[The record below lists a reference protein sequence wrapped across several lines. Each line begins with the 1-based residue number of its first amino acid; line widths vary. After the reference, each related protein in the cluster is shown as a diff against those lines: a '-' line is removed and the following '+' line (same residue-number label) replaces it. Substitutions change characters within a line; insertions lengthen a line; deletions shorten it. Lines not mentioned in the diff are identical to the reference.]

1 MNEIALVLDD
11 DVSLLE
17 SLVDFL
23 TLSNFEVLVGHNG
36 VEGLERLKETRP
48 DIIICDIMM
57 PVMDG
62 LEFFLQVRQN
72 QDWVSIP
79 FIFLTAKGETK
90 DILQGY
96 SLGVDH
102 YITKPFDPD
111 ELLVLIKAHLERV
124 QEIRIFLN
132 RQIKRQS
139 SPDAGNLKAEL
150 HGPLELV
157 NTYLKTYQRELDR
170 LEPDRAKQLSGLMT
184 GTLNR
189 MVKLLEDLMLITYI
203 DSGAVQVEI
212 HSLYQP
218 LELVDE
224 LQEVLAQFTEAAA
237 SREIS
242 LVPFLGEKIQI
253 HGHAHFIRD
262 IFQRLIE
269 NALKFSQPGGNIW
282 IEAKVLRENAVV
294 TVRDEG
300 MGISEEQQ
308 KVLFLNLQDPD
319 RIKIEKQGGGLGLA
333 IAAQPRQAAW
343 RRDSSR
349 EQTWQRDHIQG
360 CPAAQP
366 RPGLIKNSTRTAQAE
381 TLHTAQPDDPGS
393 TPVPQKEI
401 VG

>member
-1 MNEIALVLDD
+1 MNETVLMLDD
-11 DVSLLE
+11 DVTLLE
-17 SLVDFL
+17 SMIDFL
-23 TLSNFEVLVGHNG
+23 TLSGFDVIVGHNG
-36 VEGLERLKETRP
+36 VEGLEKLEQGRP

-62 LEFFLQVRQN
+62 YQFFNQVRQN
-72 QDWVSIP
+72 QNWVSIP
-79 FIFLTAKGETK
+79 FIFLSAKGETK
-90 DILQGY
+90 DILAGY
-96 SLGVDH
+96 SLGADH
-102 YITKPFDPD
+102 YITKPFEPD
-111 ELLVLIKAHLERV
+111 ELLVLVKAHLERAAEV
-124 QEIRIFLN
+124 RIFLN
-132 RQIKRQS
+132 RQIKRES
-139 SPDAGNLKAEL
+139 TREAKSLNAEL

-189 MVKLLEDLMLITYI
+189 MVRLLEDLMLITYI

-218 LELVDE
+218 LDLVDE

-237 SREIS
+237 KREIS
-242 LVPFLGEKIQI
+242 LVPFLNEKIQI

-262 IFQRLIE
+262 IFLRLIE

-308 KVLFLNLQDPD
+308 KEMFSRLKDPD
-319 RIKIEKQGGGLGLA
+319 RIKIEKHGGGLGLA
-333 IAAQPRQAAW
+333 IAARLA
-343 RRDSSR
+343 RLHGG
-349 EQTWQRDHIQG
+349 EIQVESKLG
-360 CPAAQP
+360 KGTTFTVVLPLNLGQ
-366 RPGLIKNSTRTAQAE
+366 
-381 TLHTAQPDDPGS
+381 D
-393 TPVPQKEI
+393 
-401 VG
+401 